1 MLLLLFLLCVLKLNF
16 HIRVRE
22 AHSLALK
29 QCVQGTH
36 AVRFGPDAKS
46 LLVGASDHNLR
57 HFTL

>member
-1 MLLLLFLLCVLKLNF
+1 MLLLLFLLCVLKF
-16 HIRVRE
+16 HSRISVCE
-22 AHSLALK
+22 SSLPALK

-57 HFTL
+57 YFTL